1 MGRPELLKAHL
12 NNPGDRP
19 NVDANGEEHRDKYLT
34 STVDY
39 GSSKRHTNRIPGPS
53 RVFNYLS
60 LVTEKNMSHN
70 SNRGKQL
77 SRF

>member
-1 MGRPELLKAHL
+1 MRRPELLKAHV

-19 NVDANGEEHRDKYLT
+19 NVDANGEDHRDKYLT

-39 GSSKRHTNRIPGPS
+39 GSSKRHTNRISGPS

-60 LVTEKNMSHN
+60 LDTEKKYESQF
-70 SNRGKQL
+70 KQGETTL
-77 SRF
+77 